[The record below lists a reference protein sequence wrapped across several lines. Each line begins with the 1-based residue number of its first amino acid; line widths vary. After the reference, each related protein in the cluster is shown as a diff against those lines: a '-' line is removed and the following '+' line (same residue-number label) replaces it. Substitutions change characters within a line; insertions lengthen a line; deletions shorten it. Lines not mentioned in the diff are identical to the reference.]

1 MTFSLPYPPTTNH
14 AYCVRNG
21 RKVKTDKARAYAEH
35 VQYLVADHQRT
46 DEQPPPD
53 LTNEPLYV
61 HITVHHPDNRRRDLS
76 NTEKLVTDAVFK
88 QLGLDDS
95 RITLLVI
102 ERGPNKPK
110 GALTYSLTI
119 DQKAPW

>member
-1 MTFSLPYPPTTNH
+1 MTIELPYPPTTNH

-21 RKVKTDKARAYAEH
+21 RKVKTSAARAYASE
-35 VQYLVADHQRT
+35 VGYLVADHQRT

-102 ERGPNKPK
+102 ERGPNKPE
-110 GALTYSLTI
+110 GALKYSILI